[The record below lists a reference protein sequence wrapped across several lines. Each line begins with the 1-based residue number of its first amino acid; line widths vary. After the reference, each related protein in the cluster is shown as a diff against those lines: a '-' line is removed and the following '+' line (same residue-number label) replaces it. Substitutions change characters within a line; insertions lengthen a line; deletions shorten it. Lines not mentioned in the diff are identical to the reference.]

1 MEDVEKTT
9 SVRIEVPQELHE
21 KMLRLKGF
29 RTYTDDRKYT
39 NNDIY
44 LYAIQKVIEQEIS
57 D

>member
-9 SVRIEVPQELHE
+9 SVRIEVPQEIHE

-29 RTYTDDRKYT
+29 KTYEHDRKYT

-44 LYAIQKVIEQEIS
+44 LYAIQKVIEQELGK
-57 D
+57 